1 MDNIVVIK
9 RRRREEE
16 FQKAV
21 SITVWV
27 CWKAVVTEKTI
38 KEKSTNKSNFNDNYS
53 YIASASRQ
61 YLPFFKHPN
70 LFVKSAVN
78 NFLINDLAL
87 RSKNRGKLIL
97 PAKICW

>member
-1 MDNIVVIK
+1 MNNVKYKMDNIVVIK
-9 RRRREEE
+9 REEERKE

-61 YLPFFKHPN
+61 LLTIF
-70 LFVKSAVN
+70 
-78 NFLINDLAL
+78 
-87 RSKNRGKLIL
+87 
-97 PAKICW
+97 